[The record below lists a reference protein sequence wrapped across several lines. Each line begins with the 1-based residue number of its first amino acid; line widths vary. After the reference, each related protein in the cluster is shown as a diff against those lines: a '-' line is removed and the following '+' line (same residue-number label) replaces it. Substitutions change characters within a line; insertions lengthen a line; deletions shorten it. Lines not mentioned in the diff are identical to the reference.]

1 MTLGEKIKS
10 LRNELQLSQ
19 RELAKELSVFYTVIS
34 KWELNQVMPNIFQI
48 VDICKFFKIS
58 LDEFMEDVKRK

>member
-1 MTLGEKIKS
+1 MTLGEKIRL
-10 LRNELQLSQ
+10 LRKENCLSQ
-19 RELAKELSVFYTVIS
+19 RQLAKELSVFYTVIS

-48 VDICKFFKIS
+48 DDMCKLFKIT